1 MMVSEPQPR
10 SRRVLRRSVILA
22 GALAAAYPV
31 AVLVANPPMPRGIRI
46 EPELVLVATLFHP
59 PLGLLLA
66 AALAPLGDL
75 IVPLLGAQPARH
87 AETVV
92 LAFLA
97 GWLASYAI
105 RDDDRPTMPG
115 TVAAAMWL
123 FGSVLVA
130 SVATNALQLS
140 RESPDQLRETWR
152 VVRLAYLWTSDPIG
166 VHAAAALIE
175 GMLLV
180 VAVAWIVRRYPAHR
194 FVVPVTLVAS
204 GVVAAVSS
212 ALLARG
218 IAPANILTRQLAF
231 GLERYSAPIA
241 DVNAAAS
248 YYVLLAAV
256 SIALAAA
263 FRRTRVVWLLGAA
276 AMFYGLWLTGSR
288 AGFVAAAVG
297 VAAATTMLWVRD
309 SARSRARVVAI
320 AAAVLVVGIVVA
332 SGIRSNASSLDMRA
346 GFTRAALR
354 VIAARPVFGIGAGRY
369 YDVSEL
375 VLPPSLAWYYG
386 RENAHDYFLQIAA
399 ELGLTGAL
407 VFAWMLLSIVIGSS
421 DRSVM
426 DRNRVTRVAMLSGV
440 VAYLVTMLGGHPFLV
455 PEASTPFWIVLG
467 LLLVDGA
474 AVRRRVWPRHSS
486 AAIAS
491 LLLLTVPFR
500 PGVPRFAMSER
511 EDGFGASR
519 TDEHHKPFRPLTDFA
534 SLVVGPTVTSVEI
547 PMRIG
552 NDTEGPIIVG
562 ISVPGSRSN
571 QLAYVGRPWSSVLVA
586 LPKATPLMPRQRIN
600 FALQS
605 VQLAP
610 TSSTKGV
617 YVGPVKILTAE

>member
-1 MMVSEPQPR
+1 MMVSETQPR
-10 SRRVLRRSVILA
+10 PGRVLRRCVILA
-22 GALAAAYPV
+22 GALAAVYPV

-59 PLGLLLA
+59 PLGLLLV

-75 IVPLLGAQPARH
+75 IVPILGAQPARH

-105 RDDDRPTMPG
+105 RDDDRPVVPG
-115 TVAAAMWL
+115 TVAGAMWL

-130 SVATNALQLS
+130 SVATNALQLY

-152 VVRLAYLWTSDPIG
+152 VLRLAYLWTSDPIG

-180 VAVAWIVRRYPAHR
+180 AAVAWIVRRYPAYR
-194 FVVPVTLVAS
+194 FSVPVTLVAS
-204 GVVAAVSS
+204 GVVASISS

-218 IAPANILTRQLAF
+218 VAPANVLTRQLAF

-248 YYVLLAAV
+248 FYVLLAAV
-256 SIALAAA
+256 SIALAAE
-263 FRRTRVVWLLGAA
+263 FRRTRIVWLLATA
-276 AMFYGLWLTGSR
+276 AMLYGLSLTGSR
-288 AGFVAAAVG
+288 AGFVAAAAG
-297 VAAATTMLWVRD
+297 VAAAMVMWWVQD
-309 SARSRARVVAI
+309 NQRSRTRVVVI
-320 AAAVLVVGIVVA
+320 AAAALVVGIVVV

-354 VIAARPVFGIGAGRY
+354 VIAARPVFGIGVGRY
-369 YDVSEL
+369 YDISEL

-407 VFAWMLLSIVIGSS
+407 VFAWMLVSIVIGSS
-421 DRSVM
+421 DRSLM
-426 DRNRVTRVAMLSGV
+426 DRNRVARVAMLSGV

-467 LLLVDGA
+467 LLLIDSA
-474 AVRRRVWPRHSS
+474 AVRRWAWPRHSS

-491 LLLLTVPFR
+491 LLLLTIPFR

-511 EDGFGASR
+511 DDGFGPSR
-519 TDEHHKPFRPLTDFA
+519 TDEHHRPFRELTHFA
-534 SLVVGPTVTSVEI
+534 SVFVGPTVTSVEI
-547 PMRIG
+547 PMRNG
-552 NDTEGPIIVG
+552 NTREATAVVQVN
-562 ISVPGSRSN
+562 VPGSRSS
-571 QLAYVGRPWSSVLVA
+571 QVAYVGRGWSTVLVN
-586 LPKATPLMPRQRIN
+586 LPHATPLMPRQRIN
-600 FALQS
+600 LALQNI
-605 VQLAP
+605 QPAP
-610 TSSTKGV
+610 GEGI
-617 YVGPVKILTAE
+617 YVGPIKILTAQ